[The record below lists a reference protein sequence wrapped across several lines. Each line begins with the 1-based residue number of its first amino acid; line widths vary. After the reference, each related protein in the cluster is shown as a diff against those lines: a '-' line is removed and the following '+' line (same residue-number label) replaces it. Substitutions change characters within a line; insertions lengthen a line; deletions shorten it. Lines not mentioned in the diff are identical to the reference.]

1 MFKSKSVDSVFDEE
15 INWFNDYFNNC
26 YYVKHEDY
34 PESIFMFYDINY
46 VRQLK
51 LAKLEGKNYVEKT
64 DITGVC
70 LFEQDWK
77 NNHFNVNHD
86 IIWLYFRDKYL
97 LVSYK
102 YYDFF
107 LLFLKNRLNEHTISK
122 YLITLNN
129 IFNEKLNNI
138 FNEKLNDDI
147 PLNILNPFGAYCYNK
162 FASKSTIDT
171 LMIRERYKVVAI
183 PKIQ

>member
-1 MFKSKSVDSVFDEE
+1 MFNSKSVDSVFDDE

-51 LAKLEGKNYVEKT
+51 LAKLEGKDYVEKT

-70 LFEQDWK
+70 LFELDWYY
-77 NNHFNVNHD
+77 NHFNVNHD
-86 IIWLYFRDKYL
+86 IIWLYFRDKFL
-97 LVSYK
+97 LDNYK

-107 LLFLKNRLNEHTISK
+107 LSFLSFLKNRLNEHTISK
-122 YLITLNN
+122 YLITSNN
-129 IFNEKLNNI
+129 IYNVTLNEKL
-138 FNEKLNDDI
+138 K
-147 PLNILNPFGAYCYNK
+147 
-162 FASKSTIDT
+162 
-171 LMIRERYKVVAI
+171 
-183 PKIQ
+183 